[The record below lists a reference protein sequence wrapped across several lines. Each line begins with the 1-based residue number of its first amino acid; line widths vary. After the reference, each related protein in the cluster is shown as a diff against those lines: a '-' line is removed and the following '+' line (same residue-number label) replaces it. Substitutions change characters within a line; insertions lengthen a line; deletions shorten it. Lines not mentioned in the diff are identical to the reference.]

1 VAQAGHGIAPGS
13 IYAAVRSGHPALV
26 WVTYDLRPHDRAD
39 YQAFDGRTIP
49 YAGPYEHAMVVTG
62 LNDTG
67 VRVNDPDAGQYW
79 VPFGQFEAAY
89 AVYDRM
95 AVVFA

>member
-1 VAQAGHGIAPGS
+1 
-13 IYAAVRSGHPALV
+13 
-26 WVTYDLRPHDRAD
+26 
-39 YQAFDGRTIP
+39 
-49 YAGPYEHAMVVTG
+49 MVVTG

-67 VRVNDPDAGQYW
+67 ARVNDPDAGQYW

-89 AVYDRM
+89 AVYDHM